1 MAKWVIALICGGVVM
16 LVMGAILLF
25 WCIGLFNSEARMRN
39 QIVAKQKDNTN
50 EYDNTWKK
58 ISQAAQVTDAQKQ
71 ALMDIIVGNSKA
83 RAGNGNGGQ
92 LATFVHEAVPN
103 IDTSTFNQLMNIVTS
118 ARDGF
123 TMRQKELLDFKRE
136 HDNLMDTFPGSL
148 LFSLL
153 GKTKIDVTIVTSSR
167 TEDAFKTGKDD
178 DVDVFQKKAPVEK

>member
-1 MAKWVIALICGGVVM
+1 MAKWLIALIGG
-16 LVMGAILLF
+16 LVFFGVIAVILF
-25 WCIGLFNSEARMRN
+25 VWCVGLYNKEARLRN
-39 QIVAKQKDNTN
+39 QIVAKQK
-50 EYDNTWKK
+50 DNTWKK

-83 RAGNGNGGQ
+83 RAGNGNSGQ

-103 IDTSTFNQLMNIVTS
+103 VDTSTFNQLMNIVTS
-118 ARDGF
+118 TRDAW

-136 HDNLMDTFPGSL
+136 HDNLMDVFPGSI

-153 GKTKIDVTIVTSSR
+153 GKTKIDVTIVTSGR

-178 DVDVFQKKAPVEK
+178 DIDLFPKKNQPAEK